1 MRGGRPHKGESR
13 ALLPRVRGER
23 SMCTPLTFG
32 ECRSR
37 SATTWRSRRYE
48 GRSTTRTT
56 RSAARRRLTPSLSPR
71 WRYPTQDG
79 DVPSERRALR
89 ALEEAEA
96 LCRRMRR
103 AKSAD
108 DGERGALMR
117 ATRACERLVE
127 KVEAAKLRT
136 VRVKER
142 RRQFSLLLDVQS
154 QLDALDNCGK
164 FAQLVR
170 EQAPDL
176 RGCTVLVP
184 TDDAFLGDD
193 DAFEDD
199 CWGVHVIDGPWKMG
213 DMAVAGRVLGRH
225 VDTRHGIR
233 TVSYTHLTLPTKA

>member
-1 MRGGRPHKGESR
+1 M
-13 ALLPRVRGER
+13 
-23 SMCTPLTFG
+23 
-32 ECRSR
+32 
-37 SATTWRSRRYE
+37 
-48 GRSTTRTT
+48 
-56 RSAARRRLTPSLSPR
+56 
-71 WRYPTQDG
+71 
-79 DVPSERRALR
+79 PSERRAIR

-136 VRVKER
+136 VRLKER

-154 QLDALDNCGK
+154 QLDALENCGK

-193 DAFEDD
+193 DAFEED

-233 TVSYTHLTLPTKA
+233 TRVQPDGRYAVWLDTDPSPPRRALVLEMDLSCQHGTVLHVVDGILYPDFKR

>member
-1 MRGGRPHKGESR
+1 
-13 ALLPRVRGER
+13 
-23 SMCTPLTFG
+23 
-32 ECRSR
+32 
-37 SATTWRSRRYE
+37 
-48 GRSTTRTT
+48 
-56 RSAARRRLTPSLSPR
+56 
-71 WRYPTQDG
+71 
-79 DVPSERRALR
+79 
-89 ALEEAEA
+89 
-96 LCRRMRR
+96 
-103 AKSAD
+103 
-108 DGERGALMR
+108 MR

-136 VRVKER
+136 VRLKER

-154 QLDALDNCGK
+154 QLDALENCGK

-213 DMAVAGRVLGRH
+213 DMAAAGRVLGRH
-225 VDTRHGIR
+225 VDTRSDGFASEAHVISREEGKVEWPAEGVPDAADDQDEDGPVQR
-233 TVSYTHLTLPTKA
+233 DDHPLDRYAHDARQDGRRVVPDGLLLGRDDVRLPC

>member
-1 MRGGRPHKGESR
+1 M
-13 ALLPRVRGER
+13 
-23 SMCTPLTFG
+23 
-32 ECRSR
+32 
-37 SATTWRSRRYE
+37 
-48 GRSTTRTT
+48 
-56 RSAARRRLTPSLSPR
+56 
-71 WRYPTQDG
+71 
-79 DVPSERRALR
+79 PSERRAIR

-136 VRVKER
+136 VRLKER
-142 RRQFSLLLDVQS
+142 RRQFSLLLDVQQ
-154 QLDALDNCGK
+154 QLDALDNCSK

-184 TDDAFLGDD
+184 TDAAFLATTTPSKRSAG
-193 DAFEDD
+193 ASMLLMGPGR
-199 CWGVHVIDGPWKMG
+199 WAIWLSRDGC
-213 DMAVAGRVLGRH
+213 
-225 VDTRHGIR
+225 
-233 TVSYTHLTLPTKA
+233 

>member
-1 MRGGRPHKGESR
+1 M
-13 ALLPRVRGER
+13 
-23 SMCTPLTFG
+23 
-32 ECRSR
+32 
-37 SATTWRSRRYE
+37 
-48 GRSTTRTT
+48 
-56 RSAARRRLTPSLSPR
+56 
-71 WRYPTQDG
+71 
-79 DVPSERRALR
+79 PSERRAIR

-136 VRVKER
+136 VRLKER

-154 QLDALDNCGK
+154 QLDALENCGK
-164 FAQLVR
+164 FAALVR

-184 TDDAFLGDD
+184 TDDAF
-193 DAFEDD
+193 
-199 CWGVHVIDGPWKMG
+199 
-213 DMAVAGRVLGRH
+213 
-225 VDTRHGIR
+225 
-233 TVSYTHLTLPTKA
+233 S